1 MIDLVTGRQT
11 SEPLVCLRSYHD
23 CKFILEVKI
32 CDCTTLGGKLL
43 WICVGRVGSV
53 CWFSVQM
60 WLINLT
66 RNRSIWFRTMYWS
79 SFNSTFF
86 KKDTYFSEYLID
98 VCHWVCRRFYV
109 SCFFSVILMSC
120 VECKVFSEQWK
131 VHAIVFYIFH
141 SFFYVISWC
150 NIYWT
155 NGLTKSFNNEL
166 NRLKRKIG

>member
-11 SEPLVCLRSYHD
+11 SEPLLCLRSYHD

-32 CDCTTLGGKLL
+32 FDCTTLGGKLL

-131 VHAIVFYIFH
+131 VHAIVFFYIFH
-141 SFFYVISWC
+141 SFFMSFLGVTSIGLMVLQ
-150 NIYWT
+150 NHLIT
-155 NGLTKSFNNEL
+155 N
-166 NRLKRKIG
+166 